1 MIFKRL
7 FDLILSLVLAV
18 VLLPIGLLIYLFII
32 ILMGHP
38 AFFIQKRP
46 GLKTKI
52 FKLYKF
58 RTMLNYKDSSGKL
71 LPDNKRTTK
80 LGLILRKTSLD
91 EIPSLFNV
99 IIGDMSFVGPRPLLI
114 QYLDHYSDE
123 QAKRHNVKPGIT
135 GWAQINGRNDLDWPS
150 KFSLDVWYVNNQS
163 FFLDLK
169 ILLITIVKVLTF
181 EGINA
186 PGNKPVEEFKGN

>member
-1 MIFKRL
+1 MLKRT
-7 FDLILSLVLAV
+7 FDLTLALVLAIV
-18 VLLPIGLLIYLFII
+18 FLPLALLIFLFII
-32 ILMGHP
+32 VLMGKP
-38 AFFIQKRP
+38 ALFVQKRP
-46 GLKTKI
+46 GLNAKI

-58 RTMLNYKDSSGKL
+58 RTMENYKDSNGRL
-71 LPDNKRTTK
+71 LDDKKRTTK
-80 LGLILRKTSLD
+80 LGLLLRKTSLD

-99 IIGDMSFVGPRPLLI
+99 INGNMSFVGPRPLLI
-114 QYLDHYSDE
+114 QYLNHYSDE

-135 GWAQINGRNDLDWPS
+135 GWAQINGRNDLDWSS